1 MSHEMHNVGNIVN
14 LSDISVV
21 TLIEVMIFEMYR
33 EKVTMLYNR
42 N

>member
-1 MSHEMHNVGNIVN
+1 MHNVGNIVN